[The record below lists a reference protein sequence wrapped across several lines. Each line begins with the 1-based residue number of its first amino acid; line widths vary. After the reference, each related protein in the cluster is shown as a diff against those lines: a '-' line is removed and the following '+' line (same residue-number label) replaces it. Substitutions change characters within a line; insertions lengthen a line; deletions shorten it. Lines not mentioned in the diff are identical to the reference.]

1 MKPAP
6 YEPLLTL
13 NRAFD
18 DIAQALKILIE
29 IEALPP
35 DFSELQ
41 GYAAEELRAL
51 INTRLAS
58 GLHTRGM
65 ADAARFGK
73 LKIEAEQALDQ
84 PSV

>member
-1 MKPAP
+1 MNLAP

-18 DIAQALKILIE
+18 EIAQALMTLTE
-29 IEALPP
+29 IEALSP

-51 INTRLAS
+51 VNTRLGS
-58 GLHTRGM
+58 ELHTRGM
-65 ADAARFGK
+65 ANAARFGK
-73 LKIEAEQALDQ
+73 LKIEVEQALDQ
-84 PSV
+84 PTA